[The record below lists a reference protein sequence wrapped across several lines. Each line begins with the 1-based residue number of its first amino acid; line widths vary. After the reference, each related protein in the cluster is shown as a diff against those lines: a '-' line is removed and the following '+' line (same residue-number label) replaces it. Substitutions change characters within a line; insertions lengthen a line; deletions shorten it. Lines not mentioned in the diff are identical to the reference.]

1 MELTLSTKDL
11 AMITRHCEAHYPQEG
26 CGILIGRVEEE
37 RKVVLDVILTDNA
50 YREERRHR
58 RYTIPPAQLLQG
70 ELQAEKVGLQVIGYF
85 HSHPDH
91 PARPSVHDF
100 ELAWPDYS
108 YLILAVQEGVTADRR
123 SWQLEPD
130 RSGFAEESITSLHHP
145 SGRKNGRTPSSVQPS
160 E

>member
-1 MELTLSTKDL
+1 MDLTLSTKDL
-11 AMITRHCEAHYPQEG
+11 VRISRHCEDQYPQEG
-26 CGILIGRVEEE
+26 CGILIGRVEDE

-58 RYTIPPAQLLQG
+58 RYTIPPAQLLKG
-70 ELQAEKVGLQVIGYF
+70 ELQAEERWLQVIGYF

-108 YLILAVQEGVTADRR
+108 YLLLSVQEGVTADCK
-123 SWQLEPD
+123 SWQLQAD
-130 RSGFAEESITSLHHP
+130 RSGFTEDSITSLHHP
-145 SGRKNGRTPSSVQPS
+145 SGRKNGRTLASVEPT